1 METLEDFGIS
11 ILSMLISIGDIPA
24 FLVNYQWASVHS
36 SQCLSIGN
44 SDTGNQEP
52 SVVASN
58 EDGDNIRNHAWMF

>member
-44 SDTGNQEP
+44 SEGYRKPGTF
-52 SVVASN
+52 SV
-58 EDGDNIRNHAWMF
+58 